1 MSEIAKKH
9 ADQLVRIKKNIEKS
23 YIYFKNNYD
32 RFHMM
37 KRFVYKS
44 NLTDEEESVLT
55 ELKKPVIEVNII
67 NAFISR
73 QLGEFSK
80 QEPSIVTRS
89 IQDAPINPELPR
101 IIEGSFRKILD
112 DANKDGTEYN
122 IQKDLLGGGFSVY
135 KIETE
140 YETEKSFKQRIKLSR
155 CYDPTLVGFDPLAQL
170 KHKGDA
176 TYCFE
181 SVPMT
186 RESFESEYP
195 NVLLD
200 RMSFQRSIEGYT
212 WSYNNSKEDIILVC
226 DYYEKTKKKERIVEL
241 SDGSVMTAAEYEQF
255 TLKWEEMGTIA
266 QLPVVINKRKT
277 YITKVVRYRLIETQ
291 IIDYHETIFKSLPLI
306 FVDGDSEYL
315 RNGSG
320 MPVEQFT
327 KPYAWHAIGAQKL
340 KNFAT
345 QTWANELENMVT
357 QKWIVPKEAIPAEYI
372 EAYTNP
378 QRASSLVY
386 NAFDKNNP
394 AVAVP
399 PPREVQRIPM
409 PQEVSGA
416 FSIAD
421 QTMQAIL
428 GSYDASLGINNNQ
441 LSGVAIVEGAT
452 QSNSAAMPF
461 IVGHLQALTQ
471 AANTILTLI
480 PIIYGTQ
487 KDISILNQEKESESV
502 PINQPNKTSIDFDS
516 DLMKIEVKA
525 GVNFAIQK
533 SRALEQLLGLN
544 QSLPAFAQF
553 MSVKGLPIILD
564 NLEIRGID
572 QLKDDAKQFMQQLE
586 QQQQMQQKMQMQQM
600 QAQQNQPNP
609 EMIQLQL
616 EKQALAI
623 QEKKIQAENE
633 IRAAKLAL
641 EKQEM
646 ESKHLKTLYD
656 IEEKNKKMHLDYE
669 KDKIDSALRAADIE
683 MKAHDQHHRHAKETI
698 ELHAN
703 ITRGQ
708 HENR

>member
-55 ELKKPVIEVNII
+55 ELKKPAIEVNII

-80 QEPSIVTRS
+80 QEPSIVTHS

-186 RESFESEYP
+186 REAFESEYP

-315 RNGSG
+315 RNGPG

-327 KPYAWHAIGAQKL
+327 KPYAWHAIGAQKM

-345 QTWANELENMVT
+345 QTWANELENMVM
-357 QKWIVPKEAIPAEYI
+357 QKWIVPKEAIPAEYT

-394 AVAVP
+394 AIAVP

-452 QSNSAAMPF
+452 QSNATAMPY

-480 PIIYGTQ
+480 PIIYSTQ

-656 IEEKNKKMHLDYE
+656 IEEKNKKMQLDYE